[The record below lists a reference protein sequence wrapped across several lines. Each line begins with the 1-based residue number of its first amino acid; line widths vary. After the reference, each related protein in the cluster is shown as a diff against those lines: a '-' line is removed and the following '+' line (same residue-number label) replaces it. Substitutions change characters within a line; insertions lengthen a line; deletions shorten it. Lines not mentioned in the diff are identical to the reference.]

1 MLKSWNIKYY
11 LRLLEL
17 INSNNYTMKTKF
29 NGILTLLLA
38 FVVQFTFAQSK
49 TISGTVSDDTGSLPG
64 VSVIIKGTT
73 NGTETDFDGN
83 YSITANVGD
92 VLQYGFIGMES
103 VEKTVGAA
111 NSINV
116 TMVASAEALTE
127 VVVTGFGRKVE
138 KRSSTFAVQ
147 SVGGEDL
154 TQAREANVANSL
166 SGKIAGV
173 QVTASSGSVGA
184 SSRIVLRG
192 ASSITG
198 NNQPLYVIDGV
209 PLDNTNQGNAGSGG
223 GRDMPNGVSDIN
235 PDDIETINVLK
246 GPAAAALYGV
256 RAANGVIEITTKKGK
271 NSTNLGVS
279 FNSNVQFDNPLI
291 LADFQ
296 NSYGQGSN
304 PYSFEWIDG
313 SSGSGGVDESWGPP
327 LDTGLE
333 FVQWDSYKVG
343 GAPLPWVSHP
353 DNIKNF
359 YDTGVQLSNSISFS
373 GGSENIT
380 YRLSL
385 GKFDQQGMVPFT
397 DFNRFTVGGSSSQ
410 TISDKFTTS
419 INVNYTKSGSG
430 NLPYVGY
437 DNENPVQQFIWSGR
451 QVDFEALK
459 DWRNL
464 PLSPAGTAAAGTPLN
479 WNTVFQNN
487 PYWVLETN
495 LRDFDKDR
503 VVGNV
508 GMNYEIN
515 EHFTLSGKVGL
526 DHWNSFATQRQAF
539 GSNNGPNGSYSETVR
554 SFSERNA
561 ELLLSYNT
569 DINENLTFDMSVGGN
584 QMKRDIKLNFLQA
597 PQLQLP
603 GLYNLNNLRAGS
615 TYVAT
620 NTFSERRINSLYG
633 FGKLAYKD
641 YLFLEFTGRNDW
653 LSVLPTANNNFF
665 YPSVTASAVITDMIG
680 SESDFL
686 SFLKIRGGWAEV
698 GGGPLPPYSLQ
709 NTFGLS
715 GTPFGSTTVGFLPN
729 TLNNPNIKPETTTG
743 TEFGVDMRLFNSKLR
758 LNATYYDQTTTDA
771 IIRAQISSASGFN
784 FARRNVGET
793 NNKGIEI
800 QLGATVIDKD
810 DFRFEVDLNFAKND
824 NTVVSLGGL
833 ESLVLGG
840 QWSMN
845 LEAREGQPYGVIVG
859 SSFRRAPDGQIIFE
873 NGLPAIDG
881 GQKVL
886 GDIQPDWTGG
896 ANFTLKYK
904 NLTLGALVDAKI
916 GGDLHS
922 MTTSWGRFAG
932 VLEET
937 IIGRETGIVGDGVML
952 DPVTGAYVPNNVVRS
967 AEDYNKRAYSNSIVE
982 SAVFDA
988 SYVKLRQLTL
998 GYKLPSKLIEK
1009 TMFKDINV
1017 SLVGRNLAILHKNIP
1032 HIDPETA
1039 FSDANGEQG
1048 QEFGQLPSARSIGFN
1063 ISLKL

>member
-38 FVVQFTFAQSK
+38 FVVQFSFAQSK
-49 TISGTVSDDTGSLPG
+49 TVSGTVSDDTGGLPG
-64 VSVIIKGTT
+64 VSIIIKGTT

-92 VLQYGFIGMES
+92 VLQYSFIGMES
-103 VEKTVGAA
+103 VEKTVGAS
-111 NSINV
+111 NTINV
-116 TMVASAEALTE
+116 TMVAEAESLTE

-138 KRSSTFAVQ
+138 KRSSTYAVQ

-154 TQAREANVANSL
+154 TKAREANVANSL

-184 SSRIVLRG
+184 SSRIILRG

-198 NNQPLYVIDGV
+198 NNQPLYVVDGV
-209 PLDNTNQGNAGSGG
+209 PIDNGNYGNAGSSG

-271 NSTNLGVS
+271 TSTNLGIT

-291 LADFQ
+291 LPDFQ
-296 NSYGQGSN
+296 NSYGQGPD
-304 PYSFEWIDG
+304 PYYFEWIDG
-313 SSGSGGVDESWGPP
+313 SNGDGGVDESWGPP
-327 LDTGLE
+327 LDVGLE

-373 GGSENIT
+373 GGSENLT

-385 GKFDQQGMVPFT
+385 GKFDQKGMVPFT
-397 DFNRFTVGGSSSQ
+397 DYNRFTVGGTASQ
-410 TISDKFTTS
+410 KISDKFTTS
-419 INVNYTKSGSG
+419 ININYTKSGSG

-451 QVDFEALK
+451 NVDFEALR

-464 PLSPAGTAAAGTPLN
+464 PLSPVGTAAEGTPLN

-508 GMNYEIN
+508 SMNYQLDDN
-515 EHFTLSGKVGL
+515 FTLSGKVGL
-526 DHWNSFATQRQAF
+526 DHWNSIATQRQAF
-539 GSNNGPNGSYSETVR
+539 GSNNAPNGSYSETIR
-554 SFSERNA
+554 SYSERNA
-561 ELLLSYNT
+561 ELLLGYNT
-569 DINENLTFDMSVGGN
+569 NISEDLVLDLSVGGN
-584 QMKRDIKLNFLQA
+584 QMKRDRKLNFLQA

-603 GLYNLNNLRAGS
+603 NFYNLSNIRSGVN
-615 TYVAT
+615 YVET
-620 NTFSERRINSLYG
+620 NTVSETRINSIYG

-641 YLFLEFTGRNDW
+641 YLFLEFTARNDW
-653 LSVLPTANNNFF
+653 ASVLPKANNSFF
-665 YPSVTASAVITDMIG
+665 YPSVTASAVITDMLET
-680 SESDFL
+680 ESDVL
-686 SFLKIRGGWAEV
+686 SFLKLRGGWAEV
-698 GGGPLPPYSLQ
+698 GGFGPLGAYQLQ
-709 NTFGLS
+709 
-715 GTPFGSTTVGFLPN
+715 TPFALGNIFGISGSNLPN
-729 TLNNPNIKPETTTG
+729 VLNNPNIKPESTTG
-743 TEFGVDMRLFNSKLR
+743 TEFGVDLRLFDSRLR
-758 LNATYYDQTTTDA
+758 INATYYDQTTSDA
-771 IIRAQISSASGFN
+771 IVTGQIPAATGFTASRN
-784 FARRNVGET
+784 NVGEVS
-793 NNKGIEI
+793 NKGFEI
-800 QLGATVIDKD
+800 QVGSTVIQKD
-810 DFRFEVDLNFAKND
+810 DFKFDIDLNFAKND
-824 NTVVSLGGL
+824 NEVVSLGEGL
-833 ESLVLGG
+833 ETLVLGG
-840 QWSMN
+840 QWGMT
-845 LEAREGQPYGVIVG
+845 LEARVGQPYGSIVG
-859 SSFRRAPDGQIIFE
+859 SSFQRSPDGQIIHQD
-873 NGLPAIDG
+873 GLPLIDTST
-881 GQKVL
+881 KIL
-886 GDIQPDWTGG
+886 GNIAPDWTGG
-896 ANFTLKYK
+896 ANFSFDYK
-904 NLTLGALVDAKI
+904 NFNLGVLVDAKI

-922 MTTSWGRFAG
+922 MTTSWGRYAG

-937 IIGRETGIVGDGVML
+937 LTGRETGVVGNGVMV
-952 DPVTGAYVPNNVVRS
+952 DPVTGAFVPNNVVRS
-967 AEDYNKRAYSNSIVE
+967 AEDYNKRAYQNGVVE

-988 SYVKLRQLTL
+988 SYVKLRQITF
-998 GYKLPSKLIEK
+998 GYKLPSKFIEK

-1039 FSDANGEQG
+1039 FSDSNGEQG

>member
-1 MLKSWNIKYY
+1 MLKSRNIKYY

-64 VSVIIKGTT
+64 VSVIIKGTVT
-73 NGTETDFDGN
+73 GAETDFDGN

-92 VLQYGFIGMES
+92 ILQYSFVGKTMVQKTIGTS
-103 VEKTVGAA
+103 NT
-111 NSINV
+111 IDV
-116 TMVASAEALTE
+116 TMSDDDTVLET
-127 VVVTGFGRKVE
+127 VVISGFGRKLE

-147 SVGGEDL
+147 TIGGEDL
-154 TQAREANVANSL
+154 TKAREANIGNSL

-184 SSRIVLRG
+184 SSRIILRG

-209 PLDNTNQGNAGSGG
+209 PLDNNSTGNAGAYG

-256 RAANGVIEITTKKGK
+256 RASNGVIEITTKKGK

-279 FNSNVQFDNPLI
+279 YNSNVQFDSPLI
-291 LADFQ
+291 LNDFQ

-304 PYSFEWIDG
+304 PYTFEFVDG
-313 SSGSGGVDESWGPP
+313 TNSDGGVDESWGPP
-327 LDTGLE
+327 LDVGLE

-343 GAPLPWVSHP
+343 GAPLPWISHP
-353 DNIKNF
+353 NNVKNF
-359 YDTGVQLSNSISFS
+359 YETGVQLSNSVSFS
-373 GGSENIT
+373 GGSEDIT

-397 DFNRFTVGGSSSQ
+397 DYNRFTVGGSSSQ

-419 INVNYTKSGSG
+419 INLNYTKSGSG

-437 DNENPVQQFIWSGR
+437 SNENPVQQFIWSGR
-451 QVDFEALK
+451 QVDFDALR

-464 PLSPAGTAAAGTPLN
+464 PLSAEGTAAAGTPLN

-487 PYWVLETN
+487 PFWVLETN

-503 VVGNV
+503 IVGNI
-508 GMNYEIN
+508 GMNYQIN
-515 EHFTLSGKVGL
+515 DKFTLSGKVGL
-526 DHWNSFATQRQAF
+526 DHWNSIATQRQAF
-539 GSNNGPNGSYSETVR
+539 GSNNAPNGSYNETVR
-554 SFSERNA
+554 SYSERNA
-561 ELLLSYNT
+561 ELLLSYAT
-569 DINENLTFDMSVGGN
+569 EINEDLTFDMSVGGN
-584 QMKRDIKLNFLQA
+584 QMKRDYKLNYLSA

-603 GLYNLNNLRAGS
+603 GLYNTNNLRAGS
-615 TYVAT
+615 DYSAS
-620 NTFSERRINSLYG
+620 NSANERRINSIYG
-633 FGKLAYKD
+633 FGKIAYKN

-653 LSVLPTANNNFF
+653 LSVLPIANNNFF

-680 SESDFL
+680 SESDVL
-686 SFLKIRGGWAEV
+686 SFLKLRGGWAEV
-698 GGGPLPPYSLQ
+698 GGGPLSPYSLEP
-709 NTFGLS
+709 TYGLS
-715 GTPFGSTTVGFLPN
+715 STPFGDATVGYLPN
-729 TLNNPNIKPETTTG
+729 SLNNPSVKPESTVG
-743 TEFGVDMRLFNSKLR
+743 TEFGVDLRLFNSKLR
-758 LNATYYDQTTTDA
+758 INATYYDQSTFDA
-771 IIRAQISSASGFN
+771 IIPVQVSAASGYTS
-784 FARRNVGET
+784 AIRNVGEM

-800 QLGATVIDKD
+800 QIGSTVVDKG
-810 DFRFEVDLNFAKND
+810 DFKFDVDFNFAKND

-833 ESLVLGG
+833 ESLVIGG
-840 QWSMN
+840 QWSMT
-845 LEAREGQPYGVIVG
+845 LEAREGESYGSIVG
-859 SSFRRAPDGQIIFE
+859 SSFRRADDGQVIFV

-881 GQKVL
+881 GNKIL
-886 GDIQPDWTGG
+886 GNITPDWTGG
-896 ANFTLKYK
+896 ANFTFNYK
-904 NLTLGALVDAKI
+904 NFSFGALIDAKI
-916 GGDLHS
+916 GGDIHS
-922 MTTSWGRFAG
+922 MTTSWGRYAG

-937 IIGRETGIVGDGVML
+937 MIGRETGIVGDGVML
-952 DPVTGAYVPNNVVRS
+952 DPATGAYVPNNVVRA
-967 AEDYNKRAYSNSIVE
+967 AEDFNKRSYSNSIVE
-982 SAVFDA
+982 SSVFDA

-1017 SLVGRNLAILHKNIP
+1017 SLVGRNLAILHKNVP

-1039 FSDANGEQG
+1039 FSDSNSGQG